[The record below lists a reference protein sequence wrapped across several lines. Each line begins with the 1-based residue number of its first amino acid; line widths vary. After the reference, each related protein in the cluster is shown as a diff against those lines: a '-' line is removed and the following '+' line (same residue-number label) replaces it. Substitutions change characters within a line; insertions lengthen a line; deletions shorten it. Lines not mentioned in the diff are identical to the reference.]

1 MNFSAKYVHPLTANA
16 NLTPGKG
23 QLKEGSNGIKALH
36 CIFKP
41 EGDVTFRT
49 VGGSIQIF
57 PSSAFVVGAIYPY
70 EIVQINESGAKAFL
84 GLSD

>member
-1 MNFSAKYVHPLTANA
+1 MNFSAKYVYTLVSNA

-23 QLKEGSNGIKALH
+23 QIEENKNGIKALH
-36 CIFKP
+36 CINMP
-41 EGDVTFRT
+41 EGDVVFRT
-49 VGGSIQIF
+49 AGGTISTF
-57 PSSAFVVGAIYPY
+57 PPSAFVVGAIYPY